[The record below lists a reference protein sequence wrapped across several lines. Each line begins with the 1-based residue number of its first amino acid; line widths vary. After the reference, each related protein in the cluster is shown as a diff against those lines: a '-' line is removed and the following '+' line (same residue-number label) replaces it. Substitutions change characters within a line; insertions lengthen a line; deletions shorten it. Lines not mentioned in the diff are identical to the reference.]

1 MKYSF
6 SLSHTHTH
14 THMYTRTQSSQEDW
28 DREFLEAQLE
38 LFAKLCKVLYVGSHT
53 QGQH

>member
-1 MKYSF
+1 
-6 SLSHTHTH
+6 
-14 THMYTRTQSSQEDW
+14 MYTQTQSSQEDW